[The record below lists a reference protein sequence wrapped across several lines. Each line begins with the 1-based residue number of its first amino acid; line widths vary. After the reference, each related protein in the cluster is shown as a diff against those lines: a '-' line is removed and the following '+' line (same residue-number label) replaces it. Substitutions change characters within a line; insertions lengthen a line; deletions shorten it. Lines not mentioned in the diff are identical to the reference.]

1 MKLNYSRNLFL
12 LLLLFGVVSCKG
24 ANGDQSFVSPLQ
36 TELITTTTTS
46 LLREPTVPS
55 PSQPQDGKATLVGRV
70 VSRREGTPISDVA
83 VRLAEVYRQ
92 EGEEG
97 AFVLDD
103 TFSPGSTTDEDGRFK
118 IENVKPKEYVI
129 VVGDARTQYDIISK
143 PSGQARVWEIP
154 PDQIFDAGEL
164 EVELHP

>member
-55 PSQPQDGKATLVGRV
+55 PPQPQGGKATLFGRV
-70 VSRREGTPISDVA
+70 VSRREGTPISGVA

-92 EGEEG
+92 EGEG
-97 AFVLDD
+97 VFVLDD
-103 TFSPGSTTDEDGRFK
+103 AFSPGSTTDEYGRFI
-118 IENVKPKEYVI
+118 IENVEPKEYVI

-143 PSGQARVWEIP
+143 PSGQVRVWEICP
-154 PDQIFDAGEL
+154 GQIFDAGEL